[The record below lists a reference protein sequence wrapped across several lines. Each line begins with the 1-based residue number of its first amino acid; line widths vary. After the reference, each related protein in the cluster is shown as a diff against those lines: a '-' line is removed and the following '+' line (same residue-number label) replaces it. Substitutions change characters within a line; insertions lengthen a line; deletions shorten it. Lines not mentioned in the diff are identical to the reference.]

1 MIRIFIVEDDEIIA
15 NEIAKSLR
23 SWGFDAVIAAAFD
36 RVDEEFA
43 ASSAQLVIM
52 DISLPYYNGYY
63 WCERIRRSSKVPIV
77 FLSSRADTADV
88 VMAVNMGGD
97 DYLAKPVATE
107 LLIAKVQAMLRRAYD
122 YETTPAL
129 RLLGADFDAAS
140 SSL

>member
-77 FLSSRADTADV
+77 FPSSRADTADV

-97 DYLAKPVATE
+97 DYLAKPVAT
-107 LLIAKVQAMLRRAYD
+107 
-122 YETTPAL
+122 
-129 RLLGADFDAAS
+129 
-140 SSL
+140 